1 MGCVE
6 YYGGVKVWG
15 IRINKGLGWKQN
27 TEMLL
32 RKVGRLGLKGG
43 VKLVMILRL
52 CGCVELKRCGVG
64 VDAKG
69 V

>member
-1 MGCVE
+1 MGRKDKE
-6 YYGGVKVWG
+6 GGGAEFRKL
-15 IRINKGLGWKQN
+15 N
-27 TEMLL
+27 LL
-32 RKVGRLGLKGG
+32 RKVGRLGLTGG